1 MPEAFKNFI
10 SAELIDEMASH
21 LSTSWPSLPRAQ
33 FIADAAHEL
42 EKLELKER
50 SNQIVAALER
60 HLPQDFAEAAPIL
73 HASLPDGDKAGL
85 SGWAILPL
93 NDYVGRAG
101 QKHFEVSMDLLEKIT
116 ALFSSEFGIRYF
128 LLADQGRTLAQ
139 MRRWSESSNH
149 HVRRLASEGC
159 RPRLPWAMRLPA
171 LMKDPAPILPI
182 LTKLRD
188 DPENYV
194 RRSVANNLN
203 DIAKDH
209 PDLVARIA
217 RDWMKDASD
226 SRKRLIRHACRTLLK
241 QGHRG
246 ALEVFGFTAP
256 KKLSAELALHTP
268 TLTLGENLLFELT
281 LDSKAGA
288 SQNLMIDYAVH
299 HVKANGTRSPKV
311 FKWKSL
317 SLESG
322 GQAVIAKKHAIR
334 PITTRRYYP
343 GLHHVE
349 VLVNGLS
356 VARSYFTLSL

>member
-10 SAELIDEMASH
+10 NAELIEEMARH
-21 LSTSWPSLPRAQ
+21 LSTAWPSFARAQ
-33 FIADAAHEL
+33 FIADGAHEL

-50 SNQIVAALER
+50 SNQIVTALEQ
-60 HLPQDFAEAAPIL
+60 HLPDDFSKAAAIL
-73 HASLPDGDKAGL
+73 GASLPEGHKAGL

-101 QKHFEVSMDLLEKIT
+101 QHHFEASMDLLEKIT
-116 ALFSSEFGIRYF
+116 SLFSSEFGIRYF

-139 MRRWSESSNH
+139 MRLWSESDNH

-182 LTKLRD
+182 LNRLRD

-217 RDWMKDASD
+217 RDWMKGASD

-241 QGHRG
+241 QGHQD
-246 ALEVFGFTAP
+246 ALEVFGYTAP
-256 KKLSAELALHTP
+256 KKISAELALHTP
-268 TLTLGENLLFELT
+268 SLTLGENLLFELT
-281 LDSKAGA
+281 LDSKAPA